1 MSQHDNPPEEIPSP
15 YKTPAHAELV
25 TADIVESKP
34 RIWTALVVPIVGIV
48 ASLVVSTVVF
58 VAAMFLIA
66 GPPDPNQIEE
76 TLEKIFDHPLGIWA
90 LVLPGQL
97 TFLAAAI
104 LAAILSPIPLGKR
117 LRLGKGRL
125 PAWTWL
131 LFLIATPT
139 IGIATGYLIEALGI
153 EPSEHLQMLEDI
165 ITAQTGLAAFITAL
179 LVGLLPGF
187 CEEILFRG
195 YVQGRLLKRWS
206 PMAAILLSSLLF
218 AVAHI
223 DPLHV
228 CAVFPTGIWLGVIAY
243 RADSIWPTIL
253 CHFANNFLAV
263 IVSNLSAEADGT
275 GQVELMLLVPC
286 CIAMLVSL
294 FVLASDRFMN
304 RDEVVS

>member
-1 MSQHDNPPEEIPSP
+1 MSQHDNLPEEIPSP
-15 YKTPAHAELV
+15 YNAPAIPELV

-34 RIWTALVVPIVGIV
+34 RVWTALVVPIVGIG
-48 ASLVVSTVVF
+48 ASLVVSAVVF
-58 VAAMFLIA
+58 VAAMLLIV
-66 GPPDPNQIEE
+66 GPSDQIDE
-76 TLEKIFDHPLGIWA
+76 TLEKIFNHPLGIWA
-90 LVLPGQL
+90 MVLPGQL

-125 PAWTWL
+125 PIWTWL
-131 LFLIATPT
+131 LFLIATPA